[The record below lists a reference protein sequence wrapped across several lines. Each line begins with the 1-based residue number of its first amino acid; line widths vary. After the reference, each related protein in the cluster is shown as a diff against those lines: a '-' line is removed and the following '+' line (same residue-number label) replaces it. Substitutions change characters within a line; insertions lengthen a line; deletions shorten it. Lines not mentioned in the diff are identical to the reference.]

1 MANVRTAVKTRRIAP
16 GVYGTLDGSYR
27 TQRNDK
33 GRWVLH
39 SSDGSQ
45 VGEQD
50 GYRTSDEALTA
61 LVDVPGGRP
70 DHPEHRA
77 REAGPERRE
86 GRRRGPQRAD
96 RAAEAAPAEGRGDRL
111 TRTM

>member
-1 MANVRTAVKTRRIAP
+1 MANARTTVKTRRIAP

-33 GRWVLH
+33 GRWLLH
-39 SSDGSQ
+39 DSDGTQ

-61 LVDVPGGRP
+61 LVDDLDRDLLTLNTPPLRNVETKPATGRNQP
-70 DHPEHRA
+70 TEQPKRKP
-77 REAGPERRE
+77 RQRRE
-86 GRRRGPQRAD
+86 
-96 RAAEAAPAEGRGDRL
+96 EPA
-111 TRTM
+111 TA